1 MNLPVEIQIFT
12 ILLICKGIFRFGAL
26 YVRYSVGNL
35 VLPQQNSYLVSGM
48 GQNIVAPTSALP
60 GWILTSRVANES

>member
-1 MNLPVEIQIFT
+1 MAFLSVGILNKIDFTENLSGRN
-12 ILLICKGIFRFGAL
+12 ILKFFK
-26 YVRYSVGNL
+26 YSVGNL

-60 GWILTSRVANES
+60 GWILTSRVAMES